1 MKFGIKIKKI
11 WHDNEMYKFQISS
24 SDGAS
29 LLVNEIYVGYEHFD
43 ELLSDL
49 DRFKSNVY
57 GGIYDLNLGCFGSE
71 YASGAFSARLHFL
84 DRGKIHVSIH
94 TQSEFKDFGKKN
106 VASEAK
112 LYFVTEPALL
122 DNFIQEL
129 KNLKASQ
136 SDQAIL
142 EIV

>member
-1 MKFGIKIKKI
+1 MG
-11 WHDNEMYKFQISS
+11 YKAYDDLIS
-24 SDGAS
+24 
-29 LLVNEIYVGYEHFD
+29 E
-43 ELLSDL
+43 L
-49 DRFKSNVY
+49 DRFKNKMH

-71 YASGAFSARLHFL
+71 YASGALSARFHFL

-94 TQSEFKDFGKKN
+94 TQSEFKDFGEKN

-112 LYFVTEPALL
+112 LYFVSEPALL